1 MLTLTDC
8 RDTNFNAQQ
17 SKNVMVQ
24 ALRRQMKWLTFG
36 SEGLPL
42 QKFNPLRPLVHAYN
56 TSLMDTYLSSKL
68 DSRFAIYQDKDKAK
82 NVKRSKCVID
92 LALTAYLE
100 GRGEEHMTQGMDG
113 AFKALAMTQIK
124 LFLFSGH
131 DTTSSSICYILYLL
145 SIHPTVLERIR
156 TEHDQVFGSDLNQAP
171 TAITENPYRLNQ
183 LPYTVAVIKESTRLF
198 PAASST
204 RAGEP
209 GFYITDAKGR
219 QYPTNGHLVYLISQ
233 AIHRDPAYWPHPD
246 KFLPERWLTS
256 PGDPLYPIKGAW
268 RPFEHGPRSCIGL
281 ELAMIEMKIVMVLT
295 LREFDI
301 RAMYEDLDKQTP
313 RKGPRTVDGER
324 AYQIGLGQPSGDLP
338 CRVSEA
344 VR

>member
-1 MLTLTDC
+1 MDC

-36 SEGLPL
+36 NEGLPL
-42 QKFNPLRPLVHAYN
+42 QKLNPFRPLVHAYN
-56 TSLMDTYLSSKL
+56 AYLMDTYLSSKL
-68 DSRFAIYQDKDKAK
+68 DTRFATHRDQDKAE
-82 NVKRSKCVID
+82 NLKRSKCVID

-100 GRGEEHMTQGMDG
+100 GRGGEQATQGMDG
-113 AFKALAMTQIK
+113 AFKALAMSQIK

-145 SIHPTVLERIR
+145 SIHPTALQRVRA
-156 TEHDQVFGSDLNQAP
+156 EHDQVFSSDLNLAA
-171 TAITENPYRLNQ
+171 TAIAENPYLINQ

-198 PAASST
+198 PAASTT
-204 RAGEP
+204 RSGEP

-219 QYPTNGHLVYLISQ
+219 QYPTDGHLIYLISQ
-233 AIHRDPAYWPHPD
+233 AIHRDPAYWPQPD
-246 KFLPERWLTS
+246 KFLPERWLAS
-256 PGDPLYPIKGAW
+256 AGDPLYPVKGAW

-281 ELAMIEMKIVMVLT
+281 ELAMIEMKIVMILT

-301 RAMYEDLDKQTP
+301 SAVYEELDKRTP

-338 CRVSEA
+338 CRVSQA